1 MSTIAWRQRTRIPPS
16 CIAPCLVTVGDC
28 ELPRDDIQTLARR
41 MQAAGVEVTL
51 HEARDMPHNAPFFAA
66 FHPEAQAAHD
76 RIVEFVRAKLG

>member
-1 MSTIAWRQRTRIPPS
+1 
-16 CIAPCLVTVGDC
+16 
-28 ELPRDDIQTLARR
+28 